1 MEKGSAITNYLKD
14 ATKSLM
20 FGVAKSALGSNAV
33 VPALAPIPVDQ
44 VDTSFGSLDTIEKPE
59 DEEKY
64 QEVVKEKIAK
74 VAEEKSLPYEEE
86 PEVSLKKGGIVKD
99 RTIAEVAEGGEAE
112 AVIPM
117 SKYGDSIES
126 IYREGAS
133 LLISSSIGFLQ
144 TLPAS
149 PAKGSVLAE
158 ANKLK
163 SVFGI
168 SKTVKPAFKIGLK
181 QELQWWGGV
190 GGGAATGGAMAPEEK
205 KESAPDSG
213 GGGFKLPNFKK
224 LKDRFKKLRKSKLGK
239 KAKKFLTKG
248 KGKVGKAFKK
258 LSVVGKKAGKGLSK
272 VAKQG
277 KGLVKGVTKAGKSLL
292 KKGIKKIGAKV
303 GAKAVAK
310 VGAKALGKGLLKK
323 IPFVGL
329 GAGLLFAG
337 QRLMKG
343 DFKGAMLE
351 AASGIAGTIPGVGTA
366 VSIGLDATLAAKD
379 MGILPD
385 QKKAEEQASGL
396 TTPNAA
402 IDSLGKPIVLNPPT
416 MKAWKRAVNA
426 AAKDGINLPN
436 SVTSSYRSPEQQA
449 ALVSA
454 AQAGDPNAI
463 SPAQPGNSPHGQ
475 GWAVDIQFGSK
486 ASEWMRKNGKKYGFQ
501 WQGEDDPVHFDFIN
515 GEDNDKWLRK
525 GKNKWLP
532 DVPPEETKVSSSGS
546 IKAPSG
552 VSDFQRG
559 QIAEQQSDRDFAEAG
574 YLAEGLDKN
583 AAAKKALAD
592 FPLIMGEQGYG
603 QTPQPPKVVYI
614 PIPTYQK
621 NRQKNQ
627 WRRSDTNVIDP
638 HGKGNTQLA
647 YAS

>member
-1 MEKGSAITNYLKD
+1 MEKGSAITNYLNN

-33 VPALAPIPVDQ
+33 VPALAPIPVNQ

-168 SKTVKPAFKIGLK
+168 SKTVKPAFKVGLK

-190 GGGAATGGAMAPEEK
+190 GGGAATGGAMPPEQKK
-205 KESAPDSG
+205 KEEGESG
-213 GGGFKLPNFKK
+213 GGGFSLPNFKK
-224 LKDRFKKLRKSKLGK
+224 LKDRFNKLRKSKLGK
-239 KAKKFLTKG
+239 KAKKFLTKS

-258 LSVVGKKAGKGLSK
+258 LNVIGKKAGKGFSK

-277 KGLVKGVTKAGKSLL
+277 KGLLKGATKAGKSLL
-292 KKGIKKIGAKV
+292 KKGAKKIGAKV
-303 GAKAVAK
+303 GAKALAK
-310 VGAKALGKGLLKK
+310 VGGKALGKGLLKK

-337 QRLMKG
+337 QRLMAG
-343 DFKGAMLE
+343 DMKGALLE

-366 VSIGLDATLAAKD
+366 ISVGLDATLAAKD
-379 MGILPD
+379 MGCL
-385 QKKAEEQASGL
+385 L
-396 TTPNAA
+396 Y
-402 IDSLGKPIVLNPPT
+402 
-416 MKAWKRAVNA
+416 
-426 AAKDGINLPN
+426 
-436 SVTSSYRSPEQQA
+436 TSPSPR
-449 ALVSA
+449 
-454 AQAGDPNAI
+454 D
-463 SPAQPGNSPHGQ
+463 
-475 GWAVDIQFGSK
+475 
-486 ASEWMRKNGKKYGFQ
+486 
-501 WQGEDDPVHFDFIN
+501 
-515 GEDNDKWLRK
+515 
-525 GKNKWLP
+525 
-532 DVPPEETKVSSSGS
+532 
-546 IKAPSG
+546 
-552 VSDFQRG
+552 RG
-559 QIAEQQSDRDFAEAG
+559 
-574 YLAEGLDKN
+574 
-583 AAAKKALAD
+583 
-592 FPLIMGEQGYG
+592 
-603 QTPQPPKVVYI
+603 
-614 PIPTYQK
+614 
-621 NRQKNQ
+621 
-627 WRRSDTNVIDP
+627 
-638 HGKGNTQLA
+638 
-647 YAS
+647 

>member
-1 MEKGSAITNYLKD
+1 MEKGSSITNYLNN
-14 ATKSLM
+14 ATKSLL
-20 FGVAKSALGSNAV
+20 FGVAKSALGSSAV
-33 VPALAPIPVDQ
+33 VPALAPIPVDE
-44 VDTSFGSLDTIEKPE
+44 VDTSFGSLETIEKPE
-59 DEEKY
+59 EEEKY
-64 QEVVKEKIAK
+64 QEVVKEKI
-74 VAEEKSLPYEEE
+74 VEIAEEKGLPYEEE
-86 PEVSLKKGGIVKD
+86 PEVSLKTGGIVKR
-99 RTIAEVAEGGEAE
+99 RTVAEVAEGGEAE

-133 LLISSSIGFLQ
+133 LLISSSIGFLN

-224 LKDRFKKLRKSKLGK
+224 LRKRFRKFRKSKPFK
-239 KAKKFLTKG
+239 KAKKFLSKG

-258 LSVVGKKAGKGLSK
+258 LSVVGKKAGKGISK

-292 KKGIKKIGAKV
+292 KKGVKKIGAKV
-303 GAKAVAK
+303 GAKAIAK
-310 VGAKALGKGLLKK
+310 VGTKALGKGLLKK

-385 QKKAEEQASGL
+385 QKKAE
-396 TTPNAA
+396 
-402 IDSLGKPIVLNPPT
+402 
-416 MKAWKRAVNA
+416 
-426 AAKDGINLPN
+426 
-436 SVTSSYRSPEQQA
+436 
-449 ALVSA
+449 
-454 AQAGDPNAI
+454 
-463 SPAQPGNSPHGQ
+463 
-475 GWAVDIQFGSK
+475 SK
-486 ASEWMRKNGKKYGFQ
+486 HH
-501 WQGEDDPVHFDFIN
+501 D
-515 GEDNDKWLRK
+515 
-525 GKNKWLP
+525 
-532 DVPPEETKVSSSGS
+532 
-546 IKAPSG
+546 
-552 VSDFQRG
+552 
-559 QIAEQQSDRDFAEAG
+559 
-574 YLAEGLDKN
+574 
-583 AAAKKALAD
+583 
-592 FPLIMGEQGYG
+592 
-603 QTPQPPKVVYI
+603 
-614 PIPTYQK
+614 
-621 NRQKNQ
+621 
-627 WRRSDTNVIDP
+627 
-638 HGKGNTQLA
+638 
-647 YAS
+647 

>member
-1 MEKGSAITNYLKD
+1 MKKGSAITNYLKD

-20 FGVAKSALGSNAV
+20 FGVAKSALGSSAV
-33 VPALAPIPVDQ
+33 VPALAPIPVDE
-44 VDTSFGSLDTIEKPE
+44 VDTSFGSLETIEKPE
-59 DEEKY
+59 EEEKY

-168 SKTVKPAFKIGLK
+168 SKTVKPSFKIGLK

-205 KESAPDSG
+205 KESAPDGGGSG
-213 GGGFKLPNFKK
+213 GFRLPNFKK
-224 LKDRFKKLRKSKLGK
+224 LRKRFRKLRKSKLGK
-239 KAKKFLTKG
+239 KAKKFLSKG

-258 LSVVGKKAGKGLSK
+258 LSAVGKKAGKGLSK

-277 KGLVKGVTKAGKSLL
+277 KGLVKGVSKAGKSLL

-366 VSIGLDATLAAKD
+366 VSVGLDATLAAKD

-449 ALVSA
+449 ALVAA

-463 SPAQPGNSPHGQ
+463 TPAAPGNSPHGQ

-486 ASEWMRKNGKKYGFQ
+486 ASEWMREKGKKYGFQ
-501 WQGEDDPVHFDFIN
+501 WQGEEDPVHFDFIN

-532 DVPPEETKVSSSGS
+532 DIPPEEAKVSSSGS
-546 IKAPSG
+546 TKTPSA
-552 VSDFQRG
+552 ST
-559 QIAEQQSDRDFAEAG
+559 IQSAKRFEEFNDLIDQGYSAKEA
-574 YLAEGLDKN
+574 DKLSLE
-583 AAAKKALAD
+583 K
-592 FPLIMGEQGYG
+592 FPLLIGDREGGTGGGGGNAMP
-603 QTPQPPKVVYI
+603 TPPKVVYI
-614 PIPTYQK
+614 PVPTYQK
-621 NRQKNQ
+621 NRRKNQ
-627 WRRSDTNVIDP
+627 WGRNETNVLDP

>member
-1 MEKGSAITNYLKD
+1 MEKGSKVTSYLKNTMESFLGGV
-14 ATKSLM
+14 TKS
-20 FGVAKSALGSNAV
+20 VVGSSAV
-33 VPALAPIPVDQ
+33 VPALAPIPVNE
-44 VDTSFGSLDTIEKPE
+44 VDTSFGSLETIEKPE
-59 DEEKY
+59 EEEKY

-86 PEVSLKKGGIVKD
+86 PEVSLKKGGIVED
-99 RTIAEVAEGGEAE
+99 RTIAEVGEGGEAE
-112 AVIPM
+112 AVIPL
-117 SKYGDSIES
+117 SKYGKSIES
-126 IYREGAS
+126 VYREGAS

-213 GGGFKLPNFKK
+213 GSGGFRLPNFKK
-224 LKDRFKKLRKSKLGK
+224 LRKRFRKFRKSKPFK
-239 KAKKFLTKG
+239 KAKKFLSKG

-277 KGLVKGVTKAGKSLL
+277 KGLVKGVSKAGKSLL

-303 GAKAVAK
+303 GGKAIAK

-426 AAKDGINLPN
+426 AAKDGVNLPN

-449 ALVSA
+449 ALVAA

-532 DVPPEETKVSSSGS
+532 DIPPEESKVSSSGS
-546 IKAPSG
+546 TKTPSA
-552 VSDFQRG
+552 STLQSSKRFEEFNDLIERG
-559 QIAEQQSDRDFAEAG
+559 YSPEEA
-574 YLAEGLDKN
+574 DKLSLE
-583 AAAKKALAD
+583 K
-592 FPLIMGEQGYG
+592 FPLQIGDRESGGGGGVNTMP
-603 QTPQPPKVVYI
+603 TPPKVVYI
-614 PIPTYQK
+614 PVPTYQK
-621 NRQKNQ
+621 NRRKNQ
-627 WRRSDTNVIDP
+627 WGRNETNVLDP
-638 HGKGNTQLA
+638 HGKGNAQLA

>member
-1 MEKGSAITNYLKD
+1 MQ
-14 ATKSLM
+14 SLLG
-20 FGVAKSALGSNAV
+20 GVAKSVVGSGAV
-33 VPALAPIPVDQ
+33 VPALAPVPVNE
-44 VDTSFGSLDTIEKPE
+44 VDTSYGSLGTIEKPE
-59 DEEKY
+59 EEEKY
-64 QEVVKEKIAK
+64 PEIVKKKI
-74 VAEEKSLPYEEE
+74 VEIAEEKGLPYEEE
-86 PEVSLKKGGIVKD
+86 PEVSLKKGGIVKR
-99 RTIAEVAEGGEAE
+99 RTVAEVAEGGEAE

-126 IYREGAS
+126 IYKEGAS
-133 LLISSSIGFLQ
+133 LLISSSIGFLGS
-144 TLPAS
+144 LPAS

-163 SVFGI
+163 TVFGI
-168 SKTVKPAFKIGLK
+168 SKTIKPSFKIGLK
-181 QELQWWGGV
+181 QELQWWGGI
-190 GGGAATGGAMAPEEK
+190 GGGATGGAMAPEEK
-205 KESAPDSG
+205 KKESTSESG
-213 GGGFKLPNFKK
+213 GKGFRLPNF
-224 LKDRFKKLRKSKLGK
+224 RKLRKRFRKFRKSKPFKRAG
-239 KAKKFLTKG
+239 KFLKKTKA
-248 KGKVGKAFKK
+248 GKAFRK
-258 LSVVGKKAGKGLSK
+258 LNVIGKKAGKGFSK

-277 KGLVKGVTKAGKSLL
+277 KGLLKGASKAGKSLL
-292 KKGIKKIGAKV
+292 KKGAKKIGAKV
-303 GAKAVAK
+303 GAKALAK
-310 VGAKALGKGLLKK
+310 VGGKALGKGLLKK

-337 QRLMKG
+337 QRLMAG
-343 DFKGAMLE
+343 DMKGALLE

-366 VSIGLDATLAAKD
+366 ISVGLDATLAAKD

-385 QKKAEEQASGL
+385 QKKAEEQASGM

-449 ALVSA
+449 ALVAA

-463 SPAQPGNSPHGQ
+463 TPAAPGNSPHGQ

-532 DVPPEETKVSSSGS
+532 DIPPEESKVSSSGS
-546 IKAPSG
+546 TKTPSA
-552 VSDFQRG
+552 STL
-559 QIAEQQSDRDFAEAG
+559 QSAKRFEEFNDLVDQGYSPEEADRLSLE
-574 YLAEGLDKN
+574 K
-583 AAAKKALAD
+583 
-592 FPLIMGEQGYG
+592 FPLQIGDREGG
-603 QTPQPPKVVYI
+603 GGGGVNTTPTPPKVVYI
-614 PIPTYQK
+614 PVPTYQK

-627 WRRSDTNVIDP
+627 WRRNETNVLDP
-638 HGKGNTQLA
+638 YGKGNTQLT

>member
-1 MEKGSAITNYLKD
+1 MEKGSSITNYLNN

-20 FGVAKSALGSNAV
+20 FGVAKSALGSSAV
-33 VPALAPIPVDQ
+33 VPALAPIPINE
-44 VDTSFGSLDTIEKPE
+44 VDTSFGSLDAINKPE

-64 QEVVKEKIAK
+64 QEVVKEKIVE
-74 VAEEKSLPYEEE
+74 VAEEKGLPYEEE

-133 LLISSSIGFLQ
+133 LLISSSIGFLN

-224 LKDRFKKLRKSKLGK
+224 LRKRFRKFRKSKPFK
-239 KAKKFLTKG
+239 KAKKFLSKG

-258 LSVVGKKAGKGLSK
+258 LSVVGKKAGKGISK

-292 KKGIKKIGAKV
+292 KKGVKKIGAKV
-303 GAKAVAK
+303 GAKAIAK
-310 VGAKALGKGLLKK
+310 VGTKALGKGLLKK

-379 MGILPD
+379 MGLLPD

-396 TTPNAA
+396 ATPNPD

-416 MKAWKRAVNA
+416 KKAWKRAVNA

-463 SPAQPGNSPHGQ
+463 NPAAPGNSPHGQ
-475 GWAVDIQFGSK
+475 GWAVDIQFNSK
-486 ASEWMRKNGKKYGFQ
+486 ASEWMRKNGKKYGFE
-501 WQGEDDPVHFDFIN
+501 WQGEEDPVHFDFIN

-532 DVPPEETKVSSSGS
+532 DIPPEQTKVASSGS
-546 IKAPSG
+546 GKAPSAS
-552 VSDFQRG
+552 VV
-559 QIAEQQSDRDFAEAG
+559 QSSKRFEEFND
-574 YLAEGLDKN
+574 
-583 AAAKKALAD
+583 
-592 FPLIMGEQGYG
+592 LIEQGYSPEEADKLSLEKFPLQIGDREGGGTSGVIPTPG
-603 QTPQPPKVVYI
+603 QQKVVYI

-621 NRQKNQ
+621 NRRKNQ
-627 WRRSDTNVIDP
+627 WGRNETNVIDP
-638 HGKGNTQLA
+638 HGKGNAQLA

>member
-1 MEKGSAITNYLKD
+1 M
-14 ATKSLM
+14 KSLLG
-20 FGVAKSALGSNAV
+20 GVAKSMVGSNTI
-33 VPALAPIPVDQ
+33 VPALAPIPKDE
-44 VDTSFGSLDTIEKPE
+44 VDTSYGSLEPIDLKKEE
-59 DEEKY
+59 D
-64 QEVVKEKIAK
+64 KEKHPELIKEAIKTVAK
-74 VAEEKSLPYEEE
+74 ERSLPYEEE

-99 RTIAEVAEGGEAE
+99 RTIAEVGEGGEAE

-117 SKYGDSIES
+117 SKYGQSIES

-133 LLISSSIGFLQ
+133 LLIGSSIGFLD

-205 KESAPDSG
+205 KKESTSDSG
-213 GGGFKLPNFKK
+213 GGGFRLPNFKK
-224 LKDRFKKLRKSKLGK
+224 WRKRFRRLRKSKLAK
-239 KAKKFLTKG
+239 KAKKFFSKG

-277 KGLVKGVTKAGKSLL
+277 KGLVKGVSKAGKSLL
-292 KKGIKKIGAKV
+292 KKGVQKIGAKV

-402 IDSLGKPIVLNPPT
+402 MDSLGKPIVLNPPT

-426 AAKDGINLPN
+426 AAKDGVNLPN

-449 ALVSA
+449 ALVAA

-501 WQGEDDPVHFDFIN
+501 WQGEEDPVHFDFIN
-515 GEDNDKWLRK
+515 GEDNDKWLKK

-532 DVPPEETKVSSSGS
+532 DIPPEESKVSSSGS

-552 VSDFQRG
+552 SSFQQS
-559 QIAEQQSDRDFAEAG
+559 QISEQQSDRSFAALEYEAQ
-574 YLAEGLDKN
+574 GLDPN
-583 AAAKKALAD
+583 AAAKAALAD
-592 FPLIMGEQGYG
+592 FPLLAGERATGG
-603 QTPQPPKVVYI
+603 SMLNVNPVPPKIVYI
-614 PIPTYQK
+614 PVPTYMK
-621 NRQKNQ
+621 NRRKNQ
-627 WRRSDTNVIDP
+627 WGRNETNVLDP
-638 HGKGNTQLA
+638 HGKGNAQLA
-647 YAS
+647 YTS

>member
-1 MEKGSAITNYLKD
+1 MEKGSAITNYLNN

-33 VPALAPIPVDQ
+33 VPALAPIPVNQ

-133 LLISSSIGFLQ
+133 LLISSSIGFLN

-149 PAKGSVLAE
+149 PAKGRVLPE

-205 KESAPDSG
+205 KKESTSDSG
-213 GGGFKLPNFKK
+213 GGGFRLPNFKK
-224 LKDRFKKLRKSKLGK
+224 LRRRFRKFRKSKPFKRAG
-239 KAKKFLTKG
+239 KFLKKTKA
-248 KGKVGKAFKK
+248 GKAFRK
-258 LSVVGKKAGKGLSK
+258 LNVIGKKAGKGFSK

-277 KGLVKGVTKAGKSLL
+277 KGLLKGASKAGKSLL
-292 KKGIKKIGAKV
+292 KKGAKKIGAKV
-303 GAKAVAK
+303 GAKALAK
-310 VGAKALGKGLLKK
+310 VGGKALGKGLLKK

-337 QRLMKG
+337 QRLMAG
-343 DFKGAMLE
+343 DMKGALLE

-366 VSIGLDATLAAKD
+366 ISVGLDATLAAKD
-379 MGILPD
+379 MGMLPD
-385 QKKAEEQASGL
+385 QKKAEEQASGM

-402 IDSLGKPIVLNPPT
+402 MDSLGKPIVLNPPT

-426 AAKDGINLPN
+426 AAKDGVNLPN

-449 ALVSA
+449 ALVAA

-475 GWAVDIQFGSK
+475 GWAIDIQFGSK

-501 WQGEDDPVHFDFIN
+501 WQGEEDPVHFDFIN
-515 GEDNDKWLRK
+515 GEDNDKWLKK

-532 DVPPEETKVSSSGS
+532 DIPPEESKVSSSGS
-546 IKAPSG
+546 IKAPTS
-552 VSDFQRG
+552 
-559 QIAEQQSDRDFAEAG
+559 
-574 YLAEGLDKN
+574 N
-583 AAAKKALAD
+583 AAMLQKADREEAELEYIMQGKDPNEAAKLALAD
-592 FPLIMGEQGYG
+592 HPLLAGERATGASAINVN
-603 QTPQPPKVVYI
+603 PVPPKIVYI
-614 PIPTYQK
+614 PVPTYMK
-621 NRQKNQ
+621 NRRKNQ
-627 WRRSDTNVIDP
+627 WGRNETNVLDP
-638 HGKGNTQLA
+638 HGKGNAQLA

>member
-205 KESAPDSG
+205 KKESTSDSG
-213 GGGFKLPNFKK
+213 GGGFRVGSLTTTNRGALSAADGEIIYNSTNGMFEIYQRGAWQPM
-224 LKDRFKKLRKSKLGK
+224 
-239 KAKKFLTKG
+239 TKG
-248 KGKVGKAFKK
+248 AAVFNVTNNGASDYTFSDAENHWFPTSTNDPVLYLRRGETYYF
-258 LSVVGKKAGKGLSK
+258 VVNASSHPFEIRQSNGGSAYST
-272 VAKQG
+272 
-277 KGLVKGVTKAGKSLL
+277 GVTNNTQQS
-292 KKGIKKIGAKV
+292 
-303 GAKAVAK
+303 
-310 VGAKALGKGLLKK
+310 
-323 IPFVGL
+323 
-329 GAGLLFAG
+329 
-337 QRLMKG
+337 
-343 DFKGAMLE
+343 
-351 AASGIAGTIPGVGTA
+351 GTITF
-366 VSIGLDATLAAKD
+366 K
-379 MGILPD
+379 
-385 QKKAEEQASGL
+385 
-396 TTPNAA
+396 
-402 IDSLGKPIVLNPPT
+402 
-416 MKAWKRAVNA
+416 
-426 AAKDGINLPN
+426 
-436 SVTSSYRSPEQQA
+436 
-449 ALVSA
+449 
-454 AQAGDPNAI
+454 
-463 SPAQPGNSPHGQ
+463 
-475 GWAVDIQFGSK
+475 
-486 ASEWMRKNGKKYGFQ
+486 
-501 WQGEDDPVHFDFIN
+501 
-515 GEDNDKWLRK
+515 
-525 GKNKWLP
+525 
-532 DVPPEETKVSSSGS
+532 VPMS
-546 IKAPSG
+546 APSTL
-552 VSDFQRG
+552 
-559 QIAEQQSDRDFAEAG
+559 
-574 YLAEGLDKN
+574 Y
-583 AAAKKALAD
+583 
-592 FPLIMGEQGYG
+592 
-603 QTPQPPKVVYI
+603 
-614 PIPTYQK
+614 YQCTAH
-621 NRQKNQ
+621 
-627 WRRSDTNVIDP
+627 S
-638 HGKGNTQLA
+638 GMGNTINIV
-647 YAS
+647 

>member
-1 MEKGSAITNYLKD
+1 MEKGSKVTSYLKN
-14 ATKSLM
+14 TMESFLG
-20 FGVAKSALGSNAV
+20 GVAKSVVGSSAV
-33 VPALAPIPVDQ
+33 VPALAPIPVNE
-44 VDTSFGSLDTIEKPE
+44 VDTSFGSLETIEKPE
-59 DEEKY
+59 EEEKY

-86 PEVSLKKGGIVKD
+86 PEVSLKKGGIVED
-99 RTIAEVAEGGEAE
+99 RTIAEVGEGGEAE
-112 AVIPM
+112 AVIPL
-117 SKYGDSIES
+117 SKYGKSIES
-126 IYREGAS
+126 VYREGAS

-190 GGGAATGGAMAPEEK
+190 GGGATTGGAMAPEEK

-213 GGGFKLPNFKK
+213 GSGGFRLP
-224 LKDRFKKLRKSKLGK
+224 DFKKLRKRFRKFRKSKPFK
-239 KAKKFLTKG
+239 KAKKFLSKG

-277 KGLVKGVTKAGKSLL
+277 KGLVKGVSKAGKSLL

-303 GAKAVAK
+303 GGKAIAK

-463 SPAQPGNSPHGQ
+463 TPAAPGNSPHGQ

-486 ASEWMRKNGKKYGFQ
+486 ASEWMREKGKKYGFQ

-532 DVPPEETKVSSSGS
+532 DIPPEESKVSSSGS
-546 IKAPSG
+546 IKTPSA
-552 VSDFQRG
+552 STL
-559 QIAEQQSDRDFAEAG
+559 QSSKRFEEFND
-574 YLAEGLDKN
+574 
-583 AAAKKALAD
+583 
-592 FPLIMGEQGYG
+592 LIEQGYSPEEADKLSLEKFPLQIG
-603 QTPQPPKVVYI
+603 DRESGGGGGVNTMPTPPKVVYI
-614 PIPTYQK
+614 PVPTYQK
-621 NRQKNQ
+621 NRRKNQ
-627 WRRSDTNVIDP
+627 WGRNETNVLDP
-638 HGKGNTQLA
+638 HGKGNAQLA

>member
-1 MEKGSAITNYLKD
+1 MEKGSSITNYLNN

-20 FGVAKSALGSNAV
+20 FGVAKSALGSSAV
-33 VPALAPIPVDQ
+33 VPALAPIPINE
-44 VDTSFGSLDTIEKPE
+44 VDTSFGSLDAINKPE

-64 QEVVKEKIAK
+64 QEVVKEKIVE
-74 VAEEKSLPYEEE
+74 VAEEKGLPYEEE

-205 KESAPDSG
+205 KKESTPDSG
-213 GGGFKLPNFKK
+213 GGGFRLP
-224 LKDRFKKLRKSKLGK
+224 DFKKLRKRFRKFRKSKPFK
-239 KAKKFLTKG
+239 KAKKFLSKG

-277 KGLVKGVTKAGKSLL
+277 KGLVKGVSKAGKSLL

-303 GAKAVAK
+303 GGKAIAK

-402 IDSLGKPIVLNPPT
+402 MDSLGKPIVLNPPT

-426 AAKDGINLPN
+426 AAKDGVNLPN

-449 ALVSA
+449 ALVAA

-532 DVPPEETKVSSSGS
+532 DIPPEETKVSSSGS
-546 IKAPSG
+546 IKAPNQDAA
-552 VSDFQRG
+552 VQQRLNREDAISENLIQG
-559 QIAEQQSDRDFAEAG
+559 MD
-574 YLAEGLDKN
+574 YN
-583 AAAKKALAD
+583 AAQRQALAD
-592 FPLIMGEQGYG
+592 FPLVMGETGYG
-603 QTPQPPKVVYI
+603 QAQQPPKVVYI

-627 WRRSDTNVIDP
+627 WRRNDTNVIDP

>member
-20 FGVAKSALGSNAV
+20 FGVAKSALGSSAV
-33 VPALAPIPVDQ
+33 VPALAPIPVDK
-44 VDTSFGSLDTIEKPE
+44 VDTSFGSLETIEKPE
-59 DEEKY
+59 EEEKY
-64 QEVVKEKIAK
+64 PEIVKEKIAK

-213 GGGFKLPNFKK
+213 GSGGFRLPNFRK
-224 LKDRFKKLRKSKLGK
+224 LRKRFRKLRKSKLGK
-239 KAKKFLTKG
+239 KAKKFLSKG

-258 LSVVGKKAGKGLSK
+258 LSAVGKKAGKGISK

-277 KGLVKGVTKAGKSLL
+277 KGLVKGVSKAGKSLL

-303 GAKAVAK
+303 GAKAIAK
-310 VGAKALGKGLLKK
+310 VGTKALGKGLLKK

-366 VSIGLDATLAAKD
+366 VSVGLDATLAAKD

-463 SPAQPGNSPHGQ
+463 TPAAPGNSPHGQ

-532 DVPPEETKVSSSGS
+532 DIPPEETKVSSSGS
-546 IKAPSG
+546 GNPPSA
-552 VSDFQRG
+552 ST
-559 QIAEQQSDRDFAEAG
+559 IQSSKRFEEFND
-574 YLAEGLDKN
+574 LV
-583 AAAKKALAD
+583 
-592 FPLIMGEQGYG
+592 EQGYSPEEADKLSLEKFPLQIG
-603 QTPQPPKVVYI
+603 DRESGESSGVIPTQGPPKVVYI
-614 PIPTYQK
+614 PVPTYQK
-621 NRQKNQ
+621 NRRKNQ
-627 WRRSDTNVIDP
+627 WGRNETNVLDP

>member
-1 MEKGSAITNYLKD
+1 M
-14 ATKSLM
+14 KSLLG
-20 FGVAKSALGSNAV
+20 GVAKSMVGSNTV
-33 VPALAPIPVDQ
+33 VPALAPIPKDE
-44 VDTSFGSLDTIEKPE
+44 VDTSYGSLEPIDLKKEEDKEKHPE
-59 DEEKY
+59 L
-64 QEVVKEKIAK
+64 VKEAIKTVAK
-74 VAEEKSLPYEEE
+74 ERSLPYEEE

-99 RTIAEVAEGGEAE
+99 RTIAEVGEGGEAE

-117 SKYGDSIES
+117 SKYGQSIES

-133 LLISSSIGFLQ
+133 LLIGSSIGFLD

-205 KESAPDSG
+205 KKESTSDSG
-213 GGGFKLPNFKK
+213 GGGFRLPNFKK
-224 LKDRFKKLRKSKLGK
+224 WRKRFRRLRKSKLAK
-239 KAKKFLTKG
+239 KAKKFFSKG

-277 KGLVKGVTKAGKSLL
+277 KGLVKGVSKAGKSLL
-292 KKGIKKIGAKV
+292 KKGVQKIGAKV

-323 IPFVGL
+323 IPLVGL

-379 MGILPD
+379 MGVLPD

-402 IDSLGKPIVLNPPT
+402 MDSLGTVSYTHLTLPT
-416 MKAWKRAVNA
+416 S
-426 AAKDGINLPN
+426 D
-436 SVTSSYRSPEQQA
+436 
-449 ALVSA
+449 LV
-454 AQAGDPNAI
+454 
-463 SPAQPGNSPHGQ
+463 
-475 GWAVDIQFGSK
+475 
-486 ASEWMRKNGKKYGFQ
+486 
-501 WQGEDDPVHFDFIN
+501 
-515 GEDNDKWLRK
+515 
-525 GKNKWLP
+525 
-532 DVPPEETKVSSSGS
+532 
-546 IKAPSG
+546 
-552 VSDFQRG
+552 
-559 QIAEQQSDRDFAEAG
+559 
-574 YLAEGLDKN
+574 
-583 AAAKKALAD
+583 
-592 FPLIMGEQGYG
+592 
-603 QTPQPPKVVYI
+603 
-614 PIPTYQK
+614 
-621 NRQKNQ
+621 
-627 WRRSDTNVIDP
+627 
-638 HGKGNTQLA
+638 
-647 YAS
+647 